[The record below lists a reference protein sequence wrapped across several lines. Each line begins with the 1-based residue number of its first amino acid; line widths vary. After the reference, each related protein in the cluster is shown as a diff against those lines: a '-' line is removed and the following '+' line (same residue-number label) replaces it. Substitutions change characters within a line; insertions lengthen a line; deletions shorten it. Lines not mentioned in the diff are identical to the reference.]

1 MENQVRQLKLNV
13 TNIKS
18 YLFNSNKELRKL
30 QVKKNNL
37 FSKLQKQEEF
47 RKEEKRIETKNV
59 KSGLGR
65 IAGAVVAPARSF
77 FDRLLD
83 FFGLIALGILA
94 NKLPEIIKGITDIA
108 QRIENFFNS
117 DFMKNL
123 TSILET
129 VGTAFTNLGR
139 FIGLLPEDKQNEYEK
154 ALRNEI
160 DKKLDEDLNTNMD
173 TSEMEL
179 KELEKLLKDLG
190 GDVEKLNKELD
201 EKNNNDNDEEDDN
214 KSQNQWWDFLDVFPN
229 QQPEATAPEPQQSTT
244 NPELPSQQQT
254 SPEPTPEPDKPKPPQ
269 RLSRGGTVRSD
280 GENQESTQVYQPR
293 KGGRLK
299 RAQRSA
305 NEGFAGFPLAVDSIN
320 DAIEKDEENMMAF
333 VEMSKKFREL
343 SILKKKS
350 KKDKKLTSPDAGT
363 PGSPRSPGSP
373 GASGYDPGKTGS
385 FPSGAWIGRP
395 GDPDGEQTGLNMNLP
410 GGIGTPIYA
419 PFDMIYRAKGTD
431 GNPSV
436 GLQGT
441 ASALGPA
448 GNGFGFY
455 GSYRYMKNGKEYEVL
470 MGHFRDLPYKGAN
483 DGDIIKKGTL
493 LGYQGASG
501 RSVSSSNGVYPHI
514 SLHVNGVGFQASNS
528 ELVDV
533 ANSIKGAKPS
543 KSSST
548 AKKEDEEK
556 NGKKP
561 PIQLRTE
568 NSPVPR
574 SISVEEYRELYG
586 SNEETKT
593 GIKKYRGQ
601 EYYKQNGKYYEKL
614 QNGKIEEIDKRL
626 YDMVPSLSSS
636 ISPKDLSL
644 KNNQLI
650 ATASGAPQ
658 SLFVYAIQPQET
670 FVPFPYPMPTPQES
684 GVQSPE
690 PSKLSS
696 IWRA

>member
-47 RKEEKRIETKNV
+47 RKEEKRIETGNI

-77 FDRLLD
+77 FDRILD
-83 FFGLIALGILA
+83 FFGLIALGILV
-94 NKLPEIIKGITDIA
+94 NKLPEIIKGIADIA
-108 QRIENFFNS
+108 ERIENFFNS

-154 ALRNEI
+154 ALRDEI

-179 KELEKLLKDLG
+179 KELEKLLENLG

-229 QQPEATAPEPQQSTT
+229 EQPEVTAPEPQQSAS
-244 NPELPSQQQT
+244 NPEPSSQQQT

-269 RLSRGGTVRSD
+269 GYSRGGTVRSD

-293 KGGRLK
+293 KSGKLK
-299 RAQRSA
+299 RSQRSA
-305 NEGFAGFPLAVDSIN
+305 NEGFTAFPLAVDNIN
-320 DAIEKDEENMMAF
+320 NAIEKDEENMMAF

-343 SILKKKS
+343 SILKEKDE
-350 KKDKKLTSPDAGT
+350 KDKKLTSPG
-363 PGSPRSPGSP
+363 SPGSVSDDLDDLRS
-373 GASGYDPGKTGS
+373 ASRDYSAGNIPIDPGKKIVGYVGSTGRS
-385 FPSGAWIGRP
+385 SGPHIHIETGNGYGGSGGNIPAEILDNIIVDGKPLSQHPMGGGLGDGRGHKGFDYPIRKGAPIQLQGGLKFVDFDGSYGGGYGKSIVITDKNGNPYLIGHLSAGP
-395 GDPDGEQTGLNMNLP
+395 EDPKEFEKRREKARKKQAKRDPETGL
-410 GGIGTPIYA
+410 IVQPI
-419 PFDMIYRAKGTD
+419 PED
-431 GNPSV
+431 
-436 GLQGT
+436 
-441 ASALGPA
+441 A
-448 GNGFGFY
+448 GFTLE
-455 GSYRYMKNGKEYEVL
+455 SLSPKPKN
-470 MGHFRDLPYKGAN
+470 
-483 DGDIIKKGTL
+483 
-493 LGYQGASG
+493 
-501 RSVSSSNGVYPHI
+501 
-514 SLHVNGVGFQASNS
+514 
-528 ELVDV
+528 
-533 ANSIKGAKPS
+533 
-543 KSSST
+543 
-548 AKKEDEEK
+548 EETS
-556 NGKKP
+556 
-561 PIQLRTE
+561 PIQLRLPD
-568 NSPVPR
+568 SPVPP
-574 SISVEEYRELYG
+574 SMSSEEFQDRFGKTE
-586 SNEETKT
+586 KT
-593 GIKKYRGQ
+593 GIKKYKNHVYFKR
-601 EYYKQNGKYYEKL
+601 NGKYYEKL
-614 QNGKIEEIDKRL
+614 SNGEENEIDKRI

-636 ISPKDLSL
+636 ISPRNLSL

-650 ATASGAPQ
+650 ASASGASQ

-670 FVPFPYPMPTPQES
+670 FVPFPYPMPIPQES
-684 GVQSPE
+684 ESPSPE
-690 PSKLSS
+690 TPKLPS
-696 IWRA
+696 IWRSIA

>member
-59 KSGLGR
+59 KSGLGK

-83 FFGLIALGILA
+83 FFGLIALGILV

-154 ALRNEI
+154 ALRDEI

-190 GDVEKLNKELD
+190 GDVEKLNKDLD
-201 EKNNNDNDEEDDN
+201 QDKNPD
-214 KSQNQWWDFLDVFPN
+214 KPQNQWWDFLDVFPN
-229 QQPEATAPEPQQSTT
+229 QQPEATAPEPQQSSA
-244 NPELPSQQQT
+244 NPEPSSQQQT

-269 RLSRGGTVRSD
+269 KLSRGGTVRSD

-293 KGGRLK
+293 KSGRLK

-305 NEGFAGFPLAVDSIN
+305 NEGFTEFPLAVDNIN

-343 SILKKKS
+343 SILRKKDE
-350 KKDKKLTSPDAGT
+350 KDKKLTSPGR
-363 PGSPRSPGSP
+363 PGSDPNDLDDLR
-373 GASGYDPGKTGS
+373 GASRGYSAGNIPIDPGKKIVGYVGSTGRS
-385 FPSGAWIGRP
+385 
-395 GDPDGEQTGLNMNLP
+395 T
-410 GGIGTPIYA
+410 A
-419 PFDMIYRAKGTD
+419 PHIHIET
-431 GNPSV
+431 
-436 GLQGT
+436 
-441 ASALGPA
+441 
-448 GNGFGFY
+448 GNGY
-455 GSYRYMKNGKEYEVL
+455 GGGGGDIPAEVL
-470 MGHFRDLPYKGAN
+470 NNIIVDGKPLSQHPLGDGLGAGRGHKGFDYGIRN
-483 DGDIIKKGTL
+483 
-493 LGYQGASG
+493 GA
-501 RSVSSSNGVYPHI
+501 
-514 SLHVNGVGFQASNS
+514 
-528 ELVDV
+528 
-533 ANSIKGAKPS
+533 
-543 KSSST
+543 
-548 AKKEDEEK
+548 
-556 NGKKP
+556 
-561 PIQLRTE
+561 PIQLQGGLKFVDFDEVSDPGGYGKSIVITDKNGNPYLIGHLSAGPEDPEEFEKRREKARGKERKKQQPKPTVSPDGTE
-568 NSPVPR
+568 VKPAKRIKGTYYTIFGKSYYLDESDGGTLRNSDGKVINPE
-574 SISVEEYRELYG
+574 SLSKEFLRELKIQKKLR
-586 SNEETKT
+586 EEQRTPKL
-593 GIKKYRGQ
+593 RGEQ
-601 EYYKQNGKYYEKL
+601 A
-614 QNGKIEEIDKRL
+614 
-626 YDMVPSLSSS
+626 S
-636 ISPKDLSL
+636 ISPKV

-650 ATASGAPQ
+650 ASASGAPQ

-670 FVPFPYPMPTPQES
+670 FVPFPYPMPIPQES
-684 GVQSPE
+684 EAPSPE
-690 PSKLSS
+690 TPKLSP
-696 IWRA
+696 IWT

>member
-1 MENQVRQLKLNV
+1 
-13 TNIKS
+13 
-18 YLFNSNKELRKL
+18 
-30 QVKKNNL
+30 
-37 FSKLQKQEEF
+37 
-47 RKEEKRIETKNV
+47 
-59 KSGLGR
+59 
-65 IAGAVVAPARSF
+65 
-77 FDRLLD
+77 
-83 FFGLIALGILA
+83 
-94 NKLPEIIKGITDIA
+94 
-108 QRIENFFNS
+108 
-117 DFMKNL
+117 
-123 TSILET
+123 
-129 VGTAFTNLGR
+129 
-139 FIGLLPEDKQNEYEK
+139 
-154 ALRNEI
+154 
-160 DKKLDEDLNTNMD
+160 
-173 TSEMEL
+173 
-179 KELEKLLKDLG
+179 
-190 GDVEKLNKELD
+190 
-201 EKNNNDNDEEDDN
+201 
-214 KSQNQWWDFLDVFPN
+214 
-229 QQPEATAPEPQQSTT
+229 
-244 NPELPSQQQT
+244 
-254 SPEPTPEPDKPKPPQ
+254 
-269 RLSRGGTVRSD
+269 
-280 GENQESTQVYQPR
+280 
-293 KGGRLK
+293 
-299 RAQRSA
+299 
-305 NEGFAGFPLAVDSIN
+305 LAVDNIN

-343 SILKKKS
+343 SILREKDE
-350 KKDKKLTSPDAGT
+350 KDKKLTSPDAGT

-561 PIQLRTE
+561 PIQLRRPD
-568 NSPVPR
+568 SPVPP
-574 SISVEEYRELYG
+574 SISLEEYRG
-586 SNEETKT
+586 QDKPKT
-593 GIKKYRGQ
+593 GIKKYRGD
-601 EYYKQNGKYYEKL
+601 EYYKQNGKYYEKVP
-614 QNGKIEEIDKRL
+614 NRDPKEIDKRI

-650 ATASGAPQ
+650 ASASGAPQ

-670 FVPFPYPMPTPQES
+670 FVPFPYPMPMPQES
-684 GVQSPE
+684 KAPPSEIANLSP
-690 PSKLSS
+690 
-696 IWRA
+696 IWA

>member
-65 IAGAVVAPARSF
+65 IAGVVVAPARSF
-77 FDRLLD
+77 FDRMLD

-94 NKLPEIIKGITDIA
+94 NNLPKIIKGITDIA

-154 ALRNEI
+154 ALRDEI

-179 KELEKLLKDLG
+179 EELEKLLEDLG
-190 GDVEKLNKELD
+190 GDVEKLNKDLD
-201 EKNNNDNDEEDDN
+201 QDKNPD

-229 QQPEATAPEPQQSTT
+229 QQPEATVPEPQQSLAS
-244 NPELPSQQQT
+244 PEPPSQQQT

-293 KGGRLK
+293 KSGKLK

-305 NEGFAGFPLAVDSIN
+305 NEGFTGFPLAVDSIN

-343 SILKKKS
+343 SILKEKD
-350 KKDKKLTSPDAGT
+350 KKDKKLTSP
-363 PGSPRSPGSP
+363 GSPDSDPNDLDDLR
-373 GASGYDPGKTGS
+373 GASRGYSAGNIPIDPGKKIVGYVGSTGRS
-385 FPSGAWIGRP
+385 SGPHIHI
-395 GDPDGEQTGLNMNLP
+395 ET
-410 GGIGTPIYA
+410 
-419 PFDMIYRAKGTD
+419 
-431 GNPSV
+431 
-436 GLQGT
+436 
-441 ASALGPA
+441 
-448 GNGFGFY
+448 GNGY
-455 GSYRYMKNGKEYEVL
+455 GGAGGNIPAEVL
-470 MGHFRDLPYKGAN
+470 NNIIVDGKPLSQHPMGDELGAGRGHRGFDYPIRKGA
-483 DGDIIKKGTL
+483 
-493 LGYQGASG
+493 
-501 RSVSSSNGVYPHI
+501 
-514 SLHVNGVGFQASNS
+514 
-528 ELVDV
+528 
-533 ANSIKGAKPS
+533 
-543 KSSST
+543 
-548 AKKEDEEK
+548 
-556 NGKKP
+556 
-561 PIQLRTE
+561 PIQLQGGLKFVDFDEVSDPGGYGKSIVITDKNGNTYLIGHLSAGPEDPKEFEKRREKARKKQQPKNEPIVQPIPKDAGFTLE
-568 NSPVPR
+568 PVSPDGVEVKPAEKNIVGTAYIIFGKLYYLDESGGGTLRNSDGKVINPESLPKNFLQ
-574 SISVEEYRELYG
+574 EL
-586 SNEETKT
+586 NIQRKLR
-593 GIKKYRGQ
+593 KKQPTPKLRG
-601 EYYKQNGKYYEKL
+601 KQAY
-614 QNGKIEEIDKRL
+614 
-626 YDMVPSLSSS
+626 

-650 ATASGAPQ
+650 ASASGAPQ

-670 FVPFPYPMPTPQES
+670 FVPFPYPMPIPQES
-684 GVQSPE
+684 EAPSPE
-690 PSKLSS
+690 TPKLPP
-696 IWRA
+696 IWRSIA

>member
-154 ALRNEI
+154 ALRDEI

-179 KELEKLLKDLG
+179 EELEKLLEDLG
-190 GDVEKLNKELD
+190 GDVEKLNKDLD
-201 EKNNNDNDEEDDN
+201 QDKNPD

-229 QQPEATAPEPQQSTT
+229 QQPEATAPEPQQSSA
-244 NPELPSQQQT
+244 NPEPPLQQQT
-254 SPEPTPEPDKPKPPQ
+254 SPEPTSEPDKTKPPQ
-269 RLSRGGTVRSD
+269 KFSRGGTVRSD

-293 KGGRLK
+293 KSGKLK

-305 NEGFAGFPLAVDSIN
+305 NEGFTGFPLAVDNIN

-343 SILKKKS
+343 
-350 KKDKKLTSPDAGT
+350 DKKLTSPG
-363 PGSPRSPGSP
+363 SPGSDP
-373 GASGYDPGKTGS
+373 NDLDDLRGASRDYSAGNIPIDPGKKIVGYVGSTGRS
-385 FPSGAWIGRP
+385 
-395 GDPDGEQTGLNMNLP
+395 
-410 GGIGTPIYA
+410 Y
-419 PFDMIYRAKGTD
+419 
-431 GNPSV
+431 
-436 GLQGT
+436 
-441 ASALGPA
+441 GPHIHIET
-448 GNGFGFY
+448 GNGY
-455 GSYRYMKNGKEYEVL
+455 GGGGGDIPAEVL
-470 MGHFRDLPYKGAN
+470 NNIIVDGKPLSQHSLGDGLGAGRGHKGFDYPIRKGA
-483 DGDIIKKGTL
+483 
-493 LGYQGASG
+493 
-501 RSVSSSNGVYPHI
+501 
-514 SLHVNGVGFQASNS
+514 
-528 ELVDV
+528 
-533 ANSIKGAKPS
+533 
-543 KSSST
+543 
-548 AKKEDEEK
+548 
-556 NGKKP
+556 
-561 PIQLRTE
+561 PIQLQGGLKFVDFDEVSDPGGYGKSIVITDKNGNPYLIGHLSAGPEDPKEFEKRREKARKKQQPKNEPIVQPIPKDAGFTLE
-568 NSPVPR
+568 PVSPDGVEVKPAEKNIVGTAYIIFGKLYYLDESGGGTLRNSDGKVINPKSLPKNFLQ
-574 SISVEEYRELYG
+574 EL
-586 SNEETKT
+586 NIQRKLR
-593 GIKKYRGQ
+593 KKQPTPKLRG
-601 EYYKQNGKYYEKL
+601 KQA
-614 QNGKIEEIDKRL
+614 
-626 YDMVPSLSSS
+626 S
-636 ISPKDLSL
+636 KDLSL
-644 KNNQLI
+644 KLI
-650 ATASGAPQ
+650 ASASRVIVVAA
-658 SLFVYAIQPQET
+658 VQPQLDY
-670 FVPFPYPMPTPQES
+670 VPVLYQVPMRQQSEAP
-684 GVQSPE
+684 SPE
-690 PSKLSS
+690 TPKLPLP
-696 IWRA
+696 WRLIA

>member
-65 IAGAVVAPARSF
+65 IAGTVVAPARSF

-154 ALRNEI
+154 ALRDEI

-179 KELEKLLKDLG
+179 EELEKLLEDLG
-190 GDVEKLNKELD
+190 GDVEKLNKDLD
-201 EKNNNDNDEEDDN
+201 QDKNPD

-229 QQPEATAPEPQQSTT
+229 QQPEATAPEPQQSSA
-244 NPELPSQQQT
+244 NPEPPSQQQT

-269 RLSRGGTVRSD
+269 KLSRGGTVRSD

-293 KGGRLK
+293 KSGKLK

-305 NEGFAGFPLAVDSIN
+305 NEGFTGFPLAVDSIN

-343 SILKKKS
+343 SILKEKD
-350 KKDKKLTSPDAGT
+350 KKDKKLTT
-363 PGSPRSPGSP
+363 PGSPGSDP
-373 GASGYDPGKTGS
+373 NDLDDLRGASRGYSAGNIPIDPGKKIVGYVGSTGRS
-385 FPSGAWIGRP
+385 
-395 GDPDGEQTGLNMNLP
+395 TGP
-410 GGIGTPIYA
+410 HIHIET
-419 PFDMIYRAKGTD
+419 
-431 GNPSV
+431 
-436 GLQGT
+436 
-441 ASALGPA
+441 
-448 GNGFGFY
+448 GNGY
-455 GSYRYMKNGKEYEVL
+455 GGAGGDIPAEVL
-470 MGHFRDLPYKGAN
+470 NNIIVDGKPLSQHPLGDRLGAGRGHKGFDYPIRN
-483 DGDIIKKGTL
+483 
-493 LGYQGASG
+493 GA
-501 RSVSSSNGVYPHI
+501 
-514 SLHVNGVGFQASNS
+514 
-528 ELVDV
+528 
-533 ANSIKGAKPS
+533 
-543 KSSST
+543 
-548 AKKEDEEK
+548 
-556 NGKKP
+556 
-561 PIQLRTE
+561 PIQLQGGLKFVDFDEVSDPGGYGKSIVITDKNG
-568 NSPVPR
+568 NSYLIGHLSAGPEDPKEFEKRREKARKKQQPKNEPIVQPIPKDAGFILEPVSPDEL
-574 SISVEEYRELYG
+574 EEP
-586 SNEETKT
+586 KT
-593 GIKKYRGQ
+593 GIKKYKGD
-601 EYYKQNGKYYEKL
+601 EYYKQNGKYYEKVP
-614 QNGKIEEIDKRL
+614 NRDPKEIDKRI
-626 YDMVPSLSSS
+626 YDMIPSLSSS

-650 ATASGAPQ
+650 ASASGAPQ
-658 SLFVYAIQPQET
+658 SRVVLAFQPQEI
-670 FVPFPYPMPTPQES
+670 FVPFPYQVPMAQES
-684 GVQSPE
+684 EPPLEIANLSP
-690 PSKLSS
+690 
-696 IWRA
+696 IWRLIG